1 MNDLVSYLL
10 PSAIILAVMYGLYW
24 LFMSND
30 CAHKTGRSYLLLS
43 VLLSLIVPLL
53 KIKIKVSPTA
63 NYLFILEEI
72 IIKPDQIAE
81 TIAGSIKWYQIVV
94 PIYLSVS
101 VFFLFRFFFQIGSL
115 WLMIYKSE
123 TIKKEGLN
131 VVLTNRKNIAFS
143 FFNYVFIG
151 FETTRQN
158 QIDKIIAHE
167 RVHARQYHSV
177 DLIMLELLTI
187 IHWFNPFVW
196 MIKRS
201 FRNLHEY
208 LADEGVL
215 TTGVNK
221 TEYQNMLIYQT
232 FGTNYNFLTNSFN
245 HSLIK
250 RRFIMMS
257 KGQSNRNNIFKMI
270 FILSVSII
278 FSMFFSVTLPER
290 LIAQEPEKSVP
301 AKKENTNIEKTAQ
314 KEDVFVVVEKMPAYP
329 GGDEAR
335 IKFLKENMK
344 YPQEARQKGI
354 SGRVFVTFVVEKD
367 GSTTNVKILRG
378 IGGGCDEEAIRV
390 VSLMPAWNP
399 GLEKGKPVRVQFNL
413 PIMFSLEKN
422 KKVEDSQQ
430 ALPENK

>member
-1 MNDLVSYLL
+1 
-10 PSAIILAVMYGLYW
+10 
-24 LFMSND
+24 
-30 CAHKTGRSYLLLS
+30 
-43 VLLSLIVPLL
+43 
-53 KIKIKVSPTA
+53 
-63 NYLFILEEI
+63 
-72 IIKPDQIAE
+72 
-81 TIAGSIKWYQIVV
+81 
-94 PIYLSVS
+94 
-101 VFFLFRFFFQIGSL
+101 
-115 WLMIYKSE
+115 
-123 TIKKEGLN
+123 
-131 VVLTNRKNIAFS
+131 
-143 FFNYVFIG
+143 
-151 FETTRQN
+151 
-158 QIDKIIAHE
+158 
-167 RVHARQYHSV
+167 
-177 DLIMLELLTI
+177 
-187 IHWFNPFVW
+187 
-196 MIKRS
+196 
-201 FRNLHEY
+201 
-208 LADEGVL
+208 
-215 TTGVNK
+215 
-221 TEYQNMLIYQT
+221 
-232 FGTNYNFLTNSFN
+232 
-245 HSLIK
+245 
-250 RRFIMMS
+250 MS

-301 AKKENTNIEKTAQ
+301 AKKENTTIEKTAQ